1 MARKHRGNP
10 ESHDVVYSIP
20 LIEKDGRLCVVFGLK
35 EKGRWSK
42 PYWTLPGSGHVEEG
56 ETLKE
61 ALKREL
67 KEELNVE
74 NASASGK
81 PIGVFTDDG
90 YEPAHT
96 VHVYQVGLKET
107 PETSEEIIE
116 TKTIELEK
124 AREFIKNNTVS
135 PTVGKALNLLKKVR

>member
-67 KEELNVE
+67 KEELKV
-74 NASASGK
+74 GK
-81 PIGVFTDDG
+81 TSIIDEPIGVFTDDG
-90 YEPAHT
+90 YKPAHII
-96 VHVYQVGLKET
+96 HVFPVRLKET

-124 AREFIKNNTVS
+124 AHDFIKNNTVS
-135 PTVGKALNLLKKVR
+135 PTVAKALNLLKKS